1 MIPAYI
7 DRFEESFAVLY
18 LGEEMKKVDFP
29 KAFLPA
35 GLKEG
40 DYIRI
45 DIAYD
50 KGATEKAAQEA
61 RDLLN

>member
-1 MIPAYI
+1 
-7 DRFEESFAVLY
+7 
-18 LGEEMKKVDFP
+18 MKKVNFP
-29 KAFLPA
+29 KAFLPE

-50 KGATEKAAQEA
+50 RAATEKAAQEA

>member
-18 LGEEMKKVDFP
+18 LGEEMKKVNFP

-50 KGATEKAAQEA
+50 EAATEKAAQEA